1 MSVLLSSAI
10 LASGRRTV
18 WERPQSLWKAFFG
31 EKRVPRGVVAS
42 IHPSNQAKDE
52 IRPRMGGGC
61 AAQPIKK
68 RLAALVKNKS

>member
-52 IRPRMGGGC
+52 IRPRMGASIGC
-61 AAQPIKK
+61 SANKK
-68 RLAALVKNKS
+68 APCGACEQQG